1 MALVFSNM
9 SLLLDGQYLVVVYLF
24 KGNLPALLLSPV
36 IFEEFIKILIL
47 IEAVL
52 DGITINASIII
63 TMSHVYLRY

>member
-1 MALVFSNM
+1 MALVFSYM

-24 KGNLPALLLSPV
+24 KGNLPAFLLSPV

-47 IEAVL
+47 IEAVF
-52 DGITINASIII
+52 DGVTINTSIII